1 MSPLRKLRLYASAAR
16 HMSPLALAGR
26 VRRGLRNRKVTRGFA
41 AMMAG
46 LDGAP
51 AAQFAKVLA
60 TPAFVAGARRLAE
73 LTAGVYAFDPA
84 ARTLTFR
91 LSGDVAELDGIG
103 DIPWTTPGKIAASDV
118 NRAFFVSFM
127 EQATLAVI
135 ADPQAG
141 LAHLAEIVARLDA
154 TAKPTPSC
162 LTMPWQPLPAARR
175 LTNLLAAMSL
185 ALDADP
191 SVAASPAFAAL
202 IANVRQSARIADYLR
217 EDDLGYNHLATA
229 IFGQCLFAAAT
240 DNAPLLALRGRQ
252 FLDCMDGQVGADGFQ
267 LERSA
272 TYQAHLL
279 GHLDVLNAGEI
290 FPPALRARGT
300 AMAERMRAALALMT
314 HPDGQFAVF
323 NDCAAGDGPSPAS
336 LHAFPAKLEPG
347 LHRLDTAGFL
357 RLDAGDTVGFFDIGL
372 CGPDDAPG
380 HAHADFLALE
390 LSLRGQRFFV
400 DPGVASYKGGPE
412 RDWTRSSHSHNGP
425 AFDGAEP
432 IEFFG
437 AFRVGRRG
445 RAFELPAG
453 LLGAPIEA
461 AGTQNGF
468 DRIGG
473 RVARLVALW
482 PDQGL
487 GVIDLWTGADALQ
500 PASTFLVDAAWAIV
514 DETPT
519 RLTFRNPA
527 GGQAT
532 LTVIEGSLSHSPGR
546 HYAYG
551 PRKPSSATEV
561 RLTPGPRVGSGPRRL
576 VFTLGLGDAPPP
588 LAADQ
593 IQPASDAL
601 LARARQR

>member
-1 MSPLRKLRLYASAAR
+1 MNALKKIRLYASAAR

-26 VRRGLRNRKVTRGFA
+26 VARGLRTRRVTSQFDR
-41 AMMAG
+41 MLNG

-51 AAQFAKVLA
+51 AARFAKILA
-60 TPAFVAGARRLAE
+60 TPDFVAGSRRLAE
-73 LTAGVYAFDPA
+73 LTAGVYAFDAA

-91 LSGDVAELDGIG
+91 LSGDVMDLDQVRN
-103 DIPWTTPGKIAASDV
+103 IPWTTPDKIAASDV
-118 NRAFFVSFM
+118 NRAFFVAFM
-127 EQATLAVI
+127 EQATLAVL
-135 ADPQAG
+135 AHPQAG
-141 LAHLAEIVARLDA
+141 LDHLANVVTQLDE
-154 TAKPTPSC
+154 TAKPTPRY

-175 LTNLLAAMSL
+175 LTNLLAALSL

-191 SVAASPAFAAL
+191 AVAVTPAFATL

-229 IFGQCLFAAAT
+229 IFGQCLFAAA
-240 DNAPLLALRGRQ
+240 DDDQPLLAKRGKQ
-252 FLDCMDGQVGADGFQ
+252 FLDCLEGQVGADGLQ

-279 GHLDVLNAGEI
+279 GHLDVLNAGAI
-290 FPPALRARGT
+290 FPPALRDRA
-300 AMAERMRAALALMT
+300 AKLAQRMRAALVLMT
-314 HPDGQFAVF
+314 HPDGQFAIF

-336 LHAFPAKLEPG
+336 LHAFPAPLASG

-357 RLDAGDTVGFFDIGL
+357 RLDAGDTVGFFDVGL

-390 LSLRGQRFFV
+390 LSLKGQRFFV
-400 DPGVASYKGGPE
+400 DPGVASYKGGAE
-412 RDWTRSSHSHNGP
+412 RDWTRSSHTHNGP
-425 AFDGAEP
+425 TFDGAEP

-445 RAFELPAG
+445 RAFELAAD

-482 PDQGL
+482 PGQGL
-487 GVIDLWTGADALQ
+487 AVIDRWKGADTLQ
-500 PASTFLVDAAWAIV
+500 AASTFLIDAAWTLKA
-514 DETPT
+514 ETAAS
-519 RLTFRNPA
+519 LTFETAA
-527 GGQAT
+527 GGKAT
-532 LTVIEGSLSHSPGR
+532 LTVLDGTLSHAVGR
-546 HYAYG
+546 HFAYG
-551 PRKPSSATEV
+551 PRKPMPATQV
-561 RLTPGPRVGSGPRRL
+561 RITPIAGAGPRRVVL
-576 VFTLGLGDAPPP
+576 SLTLDEATLP
-588 LAADQ
+588 LTLAQIDQAADT
-593 IQPASDAL
+593 L
-601 LARARQR
+601 LARALQR